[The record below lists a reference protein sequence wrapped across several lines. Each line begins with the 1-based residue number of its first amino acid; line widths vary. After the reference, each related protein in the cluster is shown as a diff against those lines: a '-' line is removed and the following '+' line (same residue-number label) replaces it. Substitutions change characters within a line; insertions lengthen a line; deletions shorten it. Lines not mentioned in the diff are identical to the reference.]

1 MGKGEEALEKVKA
14 KFSKLKEDM
23 KGLDT
28 RAAEGLADAIIKV
41 GDEDGEINLNKI
53 ARAAMKDKGR
63 YYLRIGK
70 KALEGEKKVLNTMSG
85 KHIEIISEGSLDAG
99 IEGSNFGKLV
109 ENIKQAGK
117 NIKTLGKNIKHKVKK
132 DGEKEEYE
140 EYEHLT
146 SPKKAIESL
155 KSEFGVGTIISLGA
169 GGLRGILDPTNF
181 QWYEVEYPVFKIN
194 EGGKEELLEKLI
206 HCKWVPNSMFC
217 AAGSA
222 KIYKQALKTLQGK

>member
-1 MGKGEEALEKVKA
+1 MGGDKAFFEGIKA
-14 KFSKLKEDM
+14 KFSKLNEDM

-28 RAAEGLADAIIKV
+28 RAAKGLADAIISG
-41 GDEDGEINLNKI
+41 GDEKGEINLNKI
-53 ARAAMKDKGR
+53 AHDAMEGKKR
-63 YYLRIGK
+63 YYLLIGK

-117 NIKTLGKNIKHKVKK
+117 NIAKWGKNIKHKVKK

-146 SPKKAIESL
+146 SPKKATRSL
-155 KSEFGVGTIISLGA
+155 KAEFGVGTIISLGA

-181 QWYEVEYPVFKIN
+181 RWYVVEYPVFKIT
-194 EGGKEELLEKLI
+194 EGGKKELLEKLI
-206 HCKWVPNSMFC
+206 SCKWVPNSMFC

-222 KIYKQALKTLQGK
+222 KIYKQALNELGE